1 MAFRHLARKR
11 PTLLV
16 RGALSDLVEPAQA
29 SWMKKSAPDMQYV
42 EVPNV
47 GHAPMLTEPGAWE
60 AIREFLAQVP

>member
-1 MAFRHLARKR
+1 
-11 PTLLV
+11 
-16 RGALSDLVEPAQA
+16 
-29 SWMKKSAPDMQYV
+29 MKKSAPDMQYV